1 MSNNTIALISQIEL
15 DLIEAY
21 LSNGPI
27 LAFDDFFSENQI
39 PDDAMASQLQ
49 IAVARVLLNSIQGSL
64 PQWAGV
70 RENGEL
76 VLNRKE
82 IQRHPDATKLTLNPR
97 LVCCINWADSGPG
110 FSWPESYHLTY
121 IPGFEKF
128 IVTSSRD
135 GADAF
140 GCADHALGWGA
151 ATEGELLVAKRVVQ
165 GFWEHQRN
173 EWDQERWAYLFDE
186 GLINRATA
194 NSWAEEIW
202 PQDNDSDE
210 DEDEESDD

>member
-1 MSNNTIALISQIEL
+1 MSNNTIALIPQIEL

-21 LSNGPI
+21 LSNESAA
-27 LAFDDFFSENQI
+27 AFNSYFSENNI
-39 PDDAMASQLQ
+39 PLDAMASPLQ
-49 IAVARVLLNSIQGSL
+49 IAVARVLLNPIQASL
-64 PQWAGV
+64 PQWAAV
-70 RENGEL
+70 RESGEVL
-76 VLNRKE
+76 LNRKE
-82 IQRHPDATKLTLNPR
+82 IQRHPQAVRLTLEPQ

-110 FSWPESYHLTY
+110 YSWPESYHVTY
-121 IPGFEKF
+121 IPGLEKF

-140 GCADHALGWGA
+140 GCADHALGWGSA
-151 ATEGELLVAKRVVQ
+151 AEGELLVAKRIIQ

-186 GLINRATA
+186 GLINETTA

-202 PQDNDSDE
+202 PQDNAP
-210 DEDEESDD
+210 DEEDD

>member
-1 MSNNTIALISQIEL
+1 MSNNTIALIPQIEL

-21 LSNGPI
+21 LSNEPAA
-27 LAFDDFFSENQI
+27 AFDSYFSENNI
-39 PDDAMASQLQ
+39 PLDAMASPLQ
-49 IAVARVLLNSIQGSL
+49 IAVARVLLNPIQASL
-64 PQWAGV
+64 PQWAAV
-70 RENGEL
+70 RESGEVL
-76 VLNRKE
+76 LNRKE
-82 IQRHPDATKLTLNPR
+82 IQRHPQAVRLTLEPQ

-110 FSWPESYHLTY
+110 YSWPESYHVTY
-121 IPGFEKF
+121 IPGLEKF

-140 GCADHALGWGA
+140 GCADHALGWGSVA
-151 ATEGELLVAKRVVQ
+151 EGELLVAKRIIQ

-186 GLINRATA
+186 GLINETTA

-202 PQDNDSDE
+202 PQDDAP
-210 DEDEESDD
+210 DEEDD

>member
-110 FSWPESYHLTY
+110 FSWPESYHVTD

-151 ATEGELLVAKRVVQ
+151 VAEGELLVAKRVVQ
-165 GFWEHQRN
+165 SFWEHQRN

-202 PQDNDSDE
+202 ARVYASDE
-210 DEDEESDD
+210 DEENDD

>member
-1 MSNNTIALISQIEL
+1 MSNNTIALIPQIEL

-21 LSNGPI
+21 LSNEPAS
-27 LAFDDFFSENQI
+27 AFDSYFSENNI
-39 PDDAMASQLQ
+39 PLDAMASPLQ
-49 IAVARVLLNSIQGSL
+49 IAVARVLLNPIQASL
-64 PQWAGV
+64 PQWAAV
-70 RENGEL
+70 RESGEVL
-76 VLNRKE
+76 LNRKE
-82 IQRHPDATKLTLNPR
+82 IQRHPQAVRLTLEPQ

-110 FSWPESYHLTY
+110 YSWPESYHVTY
-121 IPGFEKF
+121 IPGLEKF

-140 GCADHALGWGA
+140 GCADHALGWGSA
-151 ATEGELLVAKRVVQ
+151 AEGELLVAKRIIQ

-186 GLINRATA
+186 GLINETTA

-202 PQDNDSDE
+202 PQDNAP
-210 DEDEESDD
+210 DEEDD

>member
-1 MSNNTIALISQIEL
+1 MSNNTIALIPQIEL

-21 LSNGPI
+21 LSNEPAA
-27 LAFDDFFSENQI
+27 AFNSYFSENNI
-39 PDDAMASQLQ
+39 PLDAMASPLQ
-49 IAVARVLLNSIQGSL
+49 IAVARVLLNPIQASL
-64 PQWAGV
+64 PQWAAV
-70 RENGEL
+70 RESGEVL
-76 VLNRKE
+76 LNRKE
-82 IQRHPDATKLTLNPR
+82 IQRHPQAVRLTLEPQ

-110 FSWPESYHLTY
+110 YSWPESYHVTY
-121 IPGFEKF
+121 IPGLEKF

-140 GCADHALGWGA
+140 GCADHALGWGSVA
-151 ATEGELLVAKRVVQ
+151 EGELLVAKRIIQ

-186 GLINRATA
+186 GLINETTA

-202 PQDNDSDE
+202 PQDNAP
-210 DEDEESDD
+210 DEEDD

>member
-1 MSNNTIALISQIEL
+1 MSNNTIALIPQIEL

-21 LSNGPI
+21 LSNEPAA
-27 LAFDDFFSENQI
+27 AFDSYFSENNI
-39 PDDAMASQLQ
+39 PLDAMASPLQ
-49 IAVARVLLNSIQGSL
+49 IAVARVLLNPIQASL
-64 PQWAGV
+64 PQWAAV
-70 RENGEL
+70 RESGEVL
-76 VLNRKE
+76 LNRKE
-82 IQRHPDATKLTLNPR
+82 IQRHPQAVRLTLEPQ

-110 FSWPESYHLTY
+110 YSWPESYHVTY
-121 IPGFEKF
+121 IPGLEKF

-140 GCADHALGWGA
+140 GCADHALGWGSA
-151 ATEGELLVAKRVVQ
+151 AEGELLVAKRIIQ

-186 GLINRATA
+186 GLINETTA

-202 PQDNDSDE
+202 PQDNAP
-210 DEDEESDD
+210 DEEDD

>member
-1 MSNNTIALISQIEL
+1 MSNNTIALIPQIEL

-21 LSNGPI
+21 LSNEPVS
-27 LAFDDFFSENQI
+27 AFDSYFSENNI
-39 PDDAMASQLQ
+39 PLDAMASPLQ
-49 IAVARVLLNSIQGSL
+49 IAVARVLLNPIQASL
-64 PQWAGV
+64 PQWAAV
-70 RENGEL
+70 RESGEVL
-76 VLNRKE
+76 LNRKE
-82 IQRHPDATKLTLNPR
+82 IQRHAQAVRLTLEPQ

-110 FSWPESYHLTY
+110 YSWPESYHVTY
-121 IPGFEKF
+121 IPGLEKF

-140 GCADHALGWGA
+140 GCADHALGWGSVA
-151 ATEGELLVAKRVVQ
+151 EGELLVAKRIIQ

-186 GLINRATA
+186 GLINETTA

-202 PQDNDSDE
+202 PQDNAP
-210 DEDEESDD
+210 DEEDD

>member
-1 MSNNTIALISQIEL
+1 MSNNTIALIPQIEL

-21 LSNGPI
+21 LSNEPAS
-27 LAFDDFFSENQI
+27 AFDSYFSENNI
-39 PDDAMASQLQ
+39 PLDAMASPLQ
-49 IAVARVLLNSIQGSL
+49 IAVARVLLNPIQASL
-64 PQWAGV
+64 PQWAAV
-70 RENGEL
+70 RESGEVL
-76 VLNRKE
+76 LNRKE
-82 IQRHPDATKLTLNPR
+82 IQRHPQAIRLTLEPQ

-110 FSWPESYHLTY
+110 YSWPESYHVTY
-121 IPGFEKF
+121 IPGLEKF

-140 GCADHALGWGA
+140 GCADHALGWGSA
-151 ATEGELLVAKRVVQ
+151 AEGELLVAKRIIQ

-186 GLINRATA
+186 GLINETTA

-202 PQDNDSDE
+202 PQDNAP
-210 DEDEESDD
+210 DEEDD

>member
-76 VLNRKE
+76 LLNRKE

-110 FSWPESYHLTY
+110 FSWPESYHVTY

-210 DEDEESDD
+210 DEESDD